1 MATMSTGPL
10 PSLSQPPGPLTPDGY
25 HQETMSLKP
34 FTYPFPETRFLHAG
48 PNVYKFK
55 IRYGDSIRGEEIE
68 DKEVIIQELEDSIR
82 AVLANMDNL
91 QPFVTEHFIIFP
103 YKSKWERVSHLKFKQ
118 GEIILTPYPF
128 VFTLYVEMKW
138 FTGNPPS
145 EAMTLAECLAKVE
158 VLAEK
163 KAEEATVRKRKLMEE
178 PSSPSRLGPHR
189 AKIET
194 SSEAFSNQ
202 KPQKET
208 KRTPDLETQT
218 TKRLKDRGEQ
228 INGPGVG
235 RTAHN
240 SKLGHSLPGLVVPPL
255 QHSNPP
261 PPKEPGA
268 SGFFG
273 FLSTLFPFRYFFR
286 KSRHQPSGKGKWET
300 SAETSA
306 QEPQVGQR

>member
-1 MATMSTGPL
+1 
-10 PSLSQPPGPLTPDGY
+10 
-25 HQETMSLKP
+25 MSLKP

-55 IRYGDSIRGEEIE
+55 IRYGDSIREEEIV

-82 AVLANMDNL
+82 AVLANMDSL
-91 QPFVTEHFIIFP
+91 QPFVTEHFTVFP
-103 YKSKWERVSHLKFKQ
+103 YKSKWERVSHLKFKH

-138 FTGNPPS
+138 FTGNMPTGKPADGS
-145 EAMTLAECLAKVE
+145 PLELDLAEE
-158 VLAEK
+158 
-163 KAEEATVRKRKLMEE
+163 KAEETTMRKRKFVEE
-178 PSSPSRLGPHR
+178 PSSPSRPRPHR

-202 KPQKET
+202 KPLKET
-208 KRTPDLETQT
+208 KRNRE
-218 TKRLKDRGEQ
+218 GEIQ
-228 INGPGVG
+228 QEYQDAPVSDA
-235 RTAHN
+235 TDVQEQD
-240 SKLGHSLPGLVVPPL
+240 SKLEHSLPGLVVPPL

-261 PPKEPGA
+261 PSKEPGS

-286 KSRHQPSGKGKWET
+286 KSSQ
-300 SAETSA
+300 
-306 QEPQVGQR
+306 